1 MSSENLGMRRSLSV
15 VVFIDIVGYSKLM
28 SANEDKTLLLIRDF
42 VTHHLNP
49 VLNNNNGK
57 AIKAMGDG
65 WMLSFP
71 SCFNAISFAKTLKL
85 RLAQEKLKL
94 RYGIHMGDVQ
104 TDGADLY
111 GDTVNI
117 ASRLESISGVNAIT
131 ISNSVFLSLDSEQ
144 KNIFSDQGD
153 ITLKNISAPIGVWST
168 AEINHTSGSM
178 ISDDKVSFSRLAVKT
193 FDIST
198 ELANHADHFEEVL
211 EQAYQGLVSKDWL
224 KVVKT
229 DYEGPRD
236 YVLKLRGRIVS
247 EFIQISGNLT
257 RNDGTTLWSDTF
269 NVRPPQLVALTQTIV
284 DEIVSQTLLK
294 LIKYKKDFS
303 PNDNE

>member
-28 SANEDKTLLLIRDF
+28 SANEDKTLLLIKDF

-49 VLNNNNGK
+49 VLNKNNGK

-104 TDGADLY
+104 SDGTDLY

-144 KNIFSDQGD
+144 KNIFLDQGD

-168 AEINHTSGSM
+168 AEINHTSGAM
-178 ISDDKVSFSRLAVKT
+178 ISDDKVSFSRLAIKT

-198 ELANHADHFEEVL
+198 ELTNHADHFEEVL